1 MARDLGR
8 GVLARRRMGDRRM
21 GDRGSVSLW
30 VVIFA
35 FTTIALLILVVD
47 GGQVMNAK
55 SRAADVAEQAAR
67 AAAGDRNVTSLR
79 TGSEATLAGDACS
92 GPAANLV
99 TAYAKGIPGVTAKM
113 TSCQQTAA
121 QPVTVTVTVQ
131 LSATPAIPVGVF
143 SAISETATESA
154 YVVCGNADQ
163 AVVC

>member
-1 MARDLGR
+1 MARGPGR
-8 GVLARRRMGDRRM
+8 GALARRRVD
-21 GDRGSVSLW
+21 DRGSVSLW

-67 AAAGDRNVTSLR
+67 AAAGDLNVASLR
-79 TGSEATLAGDACS
+79 TGSGVALAGDACDPD

-99 TAYAKGIPGVTAKM
+99 AAYAKGIPGVTADMK
-113 TSCQQTAA
+113 SCQETAA

-154 YVVCGNADQ
+154 YVACGNADQ
-163 AVVC
+163 ATAVC